1 MSIYSILIAED
12 NFDFVDLLKER
23 IKGFDKSILIS
34 EAANGYEAL
43 DKIREKKYDLLITD
57 FNMPVMNGMEL
68 VKSLKSIGEER
79 RPSNVIM
86 LSAFLEPGEPA
97 PDLSFVRFLPKD
109 DFKDDLFEVLEDS
122 KKQPQSQTQVQV
134 QEKQQRRSVDR
145 IHLNEKTDQVKV
157 DIVGKNFVDIINAKD
172 ISMGG
177 VAVYMPHFII
187 GCKIGEVVDC
197 VITLPGEKIVITQG
211 RIKHMGE
218 DKDFFFGIE
227 FVQMDHESKR
237 NLSTFCESHT

>member
-1 MSIYSILIAED
+1 MYSILIAED

-23 IKGFDKSILIS
+23 IRGFDESILIS

-68 VKSLKSIGEER
+68 VKSLKSIEEKN

-86 LSAFLEPGEPA
+86 LSAFLEPGEPS

-109 DFKDDLFEVLEDS
+109 NFKDDLLNLLQGS
-122 KKQPQSQTQVQV
+122 KKKSHT
-134 QEKQQRRSVDR
+134 QEKPQRRSIDR
-145 IHLNEKTDQVKV
+145 VQLKDKAEQVKV

-177 VAVYMPHFII
+177 VAVYIPHFII
-187 GCKIGEVVDC
+187 DCKIGEVVDC
-197 VITLPGEKIVITQG
+197 IITLPGEKIVITQG

-218 DKDFFFGIE
+218 DQNFFFGIE
-227 FVQMDHESKR
+227 FVQMDQESKK
-237 NLSTFCESHT
+237 NLTQFFEAHP

>member
-1 MSIYSILIAED
+1 MSMYSILIAED
-12 NFDFVDLLKER
+12 NFDFIDLLKER

-68 VKSLKSIGEER
+68 VKSLKSIEEEN
-79 RPSNVIM
+79 RPGNVIM
-86 LSAFLEPGEPA
+86 LSAFLEPGEPSS
-97 PDLSFVRFLPKD
+97 DLSFVRFLPKD
-109 DFKDDLFEVLEDS
+109 DFKDDLFEVIEGS
-122 KKQPQSQTQVQV
+122 KNQSHIQD
-134 QEKQQRRSVDR
+134 QEKPQRRVSDR
-145 IHLNEKTDQVKV
+145 IQLKGKSDQVKV

-177 VAVYMPHFII
+177 VAVYIPHFII

-218 DKDFFFGIE
+218 DKNHFFGIE
-227 FVQMDHESKR
+227 FVQMDQESKK
-237 NLSTFCESHT
+237 NLSSFCESHI